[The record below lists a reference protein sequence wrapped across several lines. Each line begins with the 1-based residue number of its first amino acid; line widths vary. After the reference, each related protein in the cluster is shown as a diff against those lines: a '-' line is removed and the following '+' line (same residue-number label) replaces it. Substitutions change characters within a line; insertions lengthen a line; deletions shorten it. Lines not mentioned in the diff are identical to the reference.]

1 MARPRKPTALHQL
14 SGSIQHDPQR
24 FQERVNEPIDN
35 RALGGPPLW
44 LTAEQRVCWEE
55 IERISAPGVLC
66 FGDRVAVEM
75 TAVLLAS
82 FRALGASFS
91 DTKFRRLEAMLGQ
104 LGLTPAARSKVTARG
119 TANSG
124 NKFTRIPKPRKGP

>member
-24 FQERVNEPIDN
+24 FHDRVNEPIDN

-66 FGDRVAVEM
+66 FGDRLAVEM
-75 TAVLLAS
+75 TAILLAS
-82 FRALGASFS
+82 FRALGPAFP
-91 DTKFRRLEAMLGQ
+91 DAKFRRLEAMLGQ
-104 LGLTPAARSKVTARG
+104 LGLTPAARSKVTVRG
-119 TANSG
+119 GAKLGS
-124 NKFTRIPKPRKGP
+124 NKFMKIKGP